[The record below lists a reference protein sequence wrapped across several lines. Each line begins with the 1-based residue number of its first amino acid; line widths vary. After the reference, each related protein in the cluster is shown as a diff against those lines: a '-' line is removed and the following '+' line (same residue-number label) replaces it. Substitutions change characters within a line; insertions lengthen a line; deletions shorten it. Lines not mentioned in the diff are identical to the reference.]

1 VFNRLG
7 GLSRKMAIR
16 VKLAARERGTAIH
29 TKLMNYK
36 APSEP
41 ERAVLRTGLELE

>member
-1 VFNRLG
+1 
-7 GLSRKMAIR
+7 MAIR
-16 VKLAARERGTAIH
+16 VKLAARERGTAIR

-41 ERAVLRTGLELE
+41 ERAISRTGLEPE